1 MKSQKTLKLEEVAKI
16 EARIEVLENALIRE
30 TDSSRVELIRAVLAG
45 RRLEL
50 ANLLGRDEEN

>member
-1 MKSQKTLKLEEVAKI
+1 MSQKTLKLEEVAKI